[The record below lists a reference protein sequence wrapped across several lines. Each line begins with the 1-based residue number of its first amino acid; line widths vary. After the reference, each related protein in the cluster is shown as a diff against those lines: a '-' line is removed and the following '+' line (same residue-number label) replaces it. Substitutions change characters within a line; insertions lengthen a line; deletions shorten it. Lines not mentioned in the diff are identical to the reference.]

1 MGTTTRSRGTS
12 IPRTANSYGDE
23 PNDCGDDSAPVFRRI
38 RERRGA
44 RRHEEERL
52 PGGGVV
58 APGADRGGV
67 RHPRRGGARRGG
79 AHRAQGPPARGR
91 RQDRPGAGLVPPR
104 RIGPAHARGM
114 AQHPRSDPGPMDREE
129 TARLEGRGSLI
140 PTGGFQLG
148 EPYLPSSDGADRA
161 RMNDEVERD
170 VRFDGATARLRGRL
184 RPPIGG
190 PWGSLVMS
198 HGRSEDMGSPLLEA
212 LAQSAA
218 DQGLSAL
225 RFNFAFADA
234 GSEPSGGHV
243 DEIADLREAMGYAR
257 TMAGLDTVFVAG
269 RGLGAWAAVAA
280 ATDELCAGAIL
291 LGLSYTGQPERRV
304 ALERLEEF
312 EVPTLVLVGFESDR
326 TDLPLLRD
334 LVASMTSVNLE
345 IIAGADHR
353 LKDAAGRTMTEA
365 VLMPVEAWLHLRKKE
380 RDA

>member
-1 MGTTTRSRGTS
+1 MAPT
-12 IPRTANSYGDE
+12 E
-23 PNDCGDDSAPVFRRI
+23 P
-38 RERRGA
+38 
-44 RRHEEERL
+44 
-52 PGGGVV
+52 
-58 APGADRGGV
+58 
-67 RHPRRGGARRGG
+67 
-79 AHRAQGPPARGR
+79 
-91 RQDRPGAGLVPPR
+91 
-104 RIGPAHARGM
+104 
-114 AQHPRSDPGPMDREE
+114 
-129 TARLEGRGSLI
+129 
-140 PTGGFQLG
+140 
-148 EPYLPSSDGADRA
+148 
-161 RMNDEVERD
+161 RMNGEAERD
-170 VRFDGATARLRGRL
+170 VSFDGATARLRGRL
-184 RPPIGG
+184 RPPMGDA
-190 PWGSLVMS
+190 WGALVMS
-198 HGRSEDMGSPLLEA
+198 HGRSEDMGTPLLAA
-212 LAQSAA
+212 LGQRAA
-218 DQGLSAL
+218 DLGLSAL

-257 TMAGLDTVFVAG
+257 TTSGLDTVFVAG